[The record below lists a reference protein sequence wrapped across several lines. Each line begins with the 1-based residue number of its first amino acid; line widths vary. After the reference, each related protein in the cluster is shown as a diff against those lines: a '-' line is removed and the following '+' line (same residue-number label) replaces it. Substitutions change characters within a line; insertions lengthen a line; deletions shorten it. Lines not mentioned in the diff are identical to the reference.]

1 MGYREG
7 LTSIL
12 TVSDLQADLGGDS
25 SRGLQGF
32 WFLNFLTVNTCL
44 VLEHILEVNELAV
57 EDALVNHVIGVMD
70 VNNTVLVGL
79 KYVKRHNLAF
89 GVVTR
94 LNTCDKVALC

>member
-1 MGYREG
+1 M
-7 LTSIL
+7 
-12 TVSDLQADLGGDS
+12 
-25 SRGLQGF
+25 
-32 WFLNFLTVNTCL
+32 
-44 VLEHILEVNELAV
+44 AV

-70 VNNTVLVGL
+70 VNNTILVGL